1 MIHLLAPRA
10 AAPLGRA
17 VAVLATLLL
26 AGSPLRAQATPTAAT
41 GLATPGVATTV
52 ASALARLEGIPD
64 AGVRRALAEAL
75 TDADRRGLP
84 LEPLVAKALEGV
96 EKDAPPARIEAAVR
110 GMAGR
115 LASAR
120 DALAPAVSER
130 EVTAG
135 ADALATGVPVKVLR
149 RLRALSPNRSTAV
162 ALGVLAQLVSRGVP
176 VTQAASTVLRLV
188 QGRAADHQLLAFER
202 EVQRDLSTGI
212 AAVTALKM
220 RTEPLIA
227 TLPVPAGTATAAEG
241 LVTPASAPTPGAPT
255 PPKTPG
261 RASPSSP

>member
-1 MIHLLAPRA
+1 MRAPR
-10 AAPLGRA
+10 PSTLGRA
-17 VAVLATLLL
+17 IAPVLVGALVAA
-26 AGSPLRAQATPTAAT
+26 SPLHAQGTPVSAT
-41 GLATPGVATTV
+41 GLAAPGTATTI
-52 ASALARLEGIPD
+52 ASAVARLEGIPD
-64 AGVRRALAEAL
+64 ARVRRALAEAL

-120 DALAPAVSER
+120 EALSPAVTDR

-135 ADALATGVPVKVLR
+135 ADALATGVPVDVLR
-149 RLRALSPNRSTAV
+149 RLRALSPRRSTAV

-176 VTQAASTVLRLV
+176 VTQAATTVQRLV

-212 AAVTALKM
+212 AAVTALEL
-220 RTEPLIA
+220 RTRPLIA
-227 TLPVPAGTATAAEG
+227 TLPVPAGAATAGDG
-241 LVTPASAPTPGAPT
+241 LVTPASAPTP
-255 PPKTPG
+255 PKGPG
-261 RASPSSP
+261 RSSP